1 MKTLKRW
8 LLYFQMRSLEIC
20 IYGQSEC
27 LMCVSDPYLTNRII
41 VAQLNARQELRR
53 VRREYMAL
61 RKVSERN
68 NWRLA

>member
-8 LLYFQMRSLEIC
+8 LLYFQMRSLGIC
-20 IYGQSEC
+20 IDGQSEC

-41 VAQLNARQELRR
+41 VAQLNARKELRR

>member
-8 LLYFQMRSLEIC
+8 LLYFEMRSLEIC
-20 IYGQSEC
+20 IDGQSEC

-61 RKVSERN
+61 RNVSERN